1 MIILAILVL
10 LLIAFLLYIASLPDA
25 FRVERSLEIN
35 AASEQIFPLINDFHA
50 WEAWSPWEKAD
61 PQVQRSYSGNDSG
74 PGAVYAW
81 QGNKQ
86 LGEER
91 MEILETRPHDYLRL
105 QINFY
110 KPFAAQNTI
119 EFKLESQAGK
129 TVVSHAMFGPS
140 NFMSKLMGTF
150 FNMDK
155 MVGGKFD
162 EGLQSLKAIAEK
174 SSTSAAGK

>member
-1 MIILAILVL
+1 MIITIIL
-10 LLIAFLLYIASLPDA
+10 LLFATLLLYVSTRPDH
-25 FRVERSLEIN
+25 FRIERSLVFQTRP
-35 AASEQIFPLINDFHA
+35 EQIFPLINDFHE

-61 PQVQRSYSGNDSG
+61 PAVQRTYSGAAQG
-74 PGAVYAW
+74 QGAVYAW
-81 QGNKQ
+81 KGNKD
-86 LGEER
+86 LGEGK

-119 EFKLESQAGK
+119 EFRLEEKDGS

-140 NFMSKLMGTF
+140 NFMSKLMSLF
-150 FNMDK
+150 FSMDK

-162 EGLQSLKAIAEK
+162 EGLHSIKNIVEK
-174 SSTSAAGK
+174 N